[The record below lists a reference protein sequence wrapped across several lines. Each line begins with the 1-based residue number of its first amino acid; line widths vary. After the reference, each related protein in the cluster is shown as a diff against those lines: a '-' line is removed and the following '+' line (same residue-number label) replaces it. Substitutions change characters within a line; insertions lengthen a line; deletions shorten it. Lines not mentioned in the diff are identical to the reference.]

1 MKRILN
7 IKLWTFLVS
16 LIVTGYLASMND
28 PARAQGVARQ
38 LGDLLSTCTV
48 KHAYSTQQS
57 EALGAHELGIGEL
70 AWRSCVYGGIRA
82 KIIPNS
88 TVPDLYKI
96 LISNDEAMT
105 AKIQAKELTRKD
117 RRVGNLRA
125 IMIIQAREDQYLLR
139 QEQQLRNEAKTADAI
154 RAVEN
159 VLELQRRVFEINQS
173 VLGGLR

>member
-1 MKRILN
+1 M
-7 IKLWTFLVS
+7 
-16 LIVTGYLASMND
+16 GDLASMTD
-28 PARAQGVARQ
+28 PARAQGAARQ
-38 LGDLLSTCTV
+38 LGDLLSICTA
-48 KHAYSTQQS
+48 KHTYSTRQS

-70 AWRSCVYGGIRA
+70 AWRACVYDGIRA

-88 TVPDLYKI
+88 TVPDLYKN

-105 AKIQAKELTRKD
+105 AKIQTKERTRKD

-139 QEQQLRNEAKTADAI
+139 QEQQLRNAAKTEDAI

-159 VLELQRRVFEINQS
+159 ILEIQRRVFEINRS
-173 VLGGLR
+173 TLAGLR